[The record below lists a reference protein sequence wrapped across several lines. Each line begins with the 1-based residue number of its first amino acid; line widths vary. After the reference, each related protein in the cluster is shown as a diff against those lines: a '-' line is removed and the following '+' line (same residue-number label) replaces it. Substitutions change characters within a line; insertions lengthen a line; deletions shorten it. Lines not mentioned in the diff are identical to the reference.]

1 LAPELRVAVV
11 GCGNISGRYGE
22 TLQAYRTIAIA
33 GATDVEP
40 TRAAEFVERFGGIA
54 FPSLDE
60 LLADPGVDAV
70 LNLTSHGAH
79 AAVTA
84 RSLQAGKH
92 VHSEKP
98 LAASYMEARELL
110 DLAERHRVR
119 LSCSPITFM
128 GEAQETAWRLIAADA
143 IGAVRVVYAE
153 VNWGRIE
160 SWHPAP
166 APFYGVG
173 PLVDVG
179 VYPLTILTAMFGPAR
194 RVSAYGRVVL
204 PDRTTIT
211 GEPFEVETPDFGV
224 AVIELEHGPVIRLT
238 TSFYVGQHSK
248 QAGIELHGD
257 TGSVHL
263 ASWQHFDSPV
273 EIAEFGGVYRP
284 VTPETPPFAGTDWGR
299 SVAELADAIREGRPH
314 RASADHAAHVIEIID
329 AIAASAA
336 GEGTVPV
343 TSSFAPVTPPG
354 VA

>member
-1 LAPELRVAVV
+1 MAPELRVAVV

-22 TLQAYRTIAIA
+22 TLQAYRTVAIA

-40 TRAAEFVERFGGIA
+40 TRAAEFVERFGGTA
-54 FPSLDE
+54 FPSLED
-60 LLADPGVDAV
+60 LLADPHVDAV

-79 AAVTA
+79 ADVTA
-84 RSLQAGKH
+84 QSLQAGKH

-98 LAASYMEARELL
+98 LAGSYPEARRLL
-110 DLAERHRVR
+110 DLAEEHRVR

-128 GEAQETAWRLIAADA
+128 GEAQETAWRLVASGA
-143 IGAVRVVYAE
+143 IGTVRVVYAE

-194 RVSAYGRVVL
+194 RVTAYGRVVL
-204 PDRTTIT
+204 ADRTTLT
-211 GEPFEVETPDFGV
+211 GESFHVDTPDFGV
-224 AVIELEHGPVIRLT
+224 AVIELESGPVVRLT

-248 QAGIELHGD
+248 QAGIEFHGD
-257 TGSVHL
+257 AGSVHL
-263 ASWQHFDSPV
+263 DSWQHFDSKV
-273 EIAEFGGVYRP
+273 EIAEFGGAYEP
-284 VTPETPPFAGTDWGR
+284 VTPAAPAFVGTDWGR
-299 SVAELADAIREGRPH
+299 SIAELADAIREGRPH
-314 RASADHAAHVIEIID
+314 RAGADHAAHVIEILD
-329 AIAASAA
+329 AIAASTA

-343 TSSFAPVTPPG
+343 MSTFAPLTPP
-354 VA
+354 VAS